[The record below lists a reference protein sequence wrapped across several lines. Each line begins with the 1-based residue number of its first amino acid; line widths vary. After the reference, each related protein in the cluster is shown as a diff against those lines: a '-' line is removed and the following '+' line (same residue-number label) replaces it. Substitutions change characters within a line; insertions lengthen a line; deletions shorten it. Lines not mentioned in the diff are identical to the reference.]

1 MKRRLQELRRAPLA
15 LLLLGTLCAALA
27 GCGDESA
34 SADNQRGG
42 KAGRGGPGA
51 PGSDSSKPA
60 GPPRQVR
67 LVQAESARLARSVAV
82 SGTLAADEQADVAA
96 KVPGRVSQ
104 MYVDIGTPVRR
115 GQPLARL
122 LPTDYELRVDQARN
136 ALEQARA
143 RVGLDPGQPETGID
157 PTKSSVAREA
167 AAELE
172 RSRLTRDR
180 MKRLLDEQL
189 IPRADFDEAEAAWRV
204 ADARYQ
210 EAVDEARNRRALL
223 DQRRSELEIAQK
235 QLSDSVVAAP
245 FDGVIQERQVGVG
258 DYVAIGQVVAV
269 LVKVDPLRLR
279 LQVPERESAGMR
291 PGQEVRLTVE
301 GDPTVHPGRVARISP
316 AISETNRTLTVEAE
330 VPNPGGRLRPG
341 AFARAE
347 VVVQLGA
354 DAPASV
360 LVPADAVVTFAG
372 IDKLITVEDGK
383 AVEKRVKL
391 GRRSIGKSGDRV
403 EIVEGIEPGTAVV
416 AQPGN
421 LVSGEPVQVVQ

>member
-1 MKRRLQELRRAPLA
+1 MARPFPDLHRALLA
-15 LLLLGTLCAALA
+15 LSLTLLAAA
-27 GCGDESA
+27 AAACGNDSA
-34 SADNQRGG
+34 SADGRRGG
-42 KAGRGGPGA
+42 REGRGGGPGA
-51 PGSDSSKPA
+51 DSGKPS

-67 LVQAESARLARSVAV
+67 LVLPETARLARTVAV

-104 MYVDIGTPVRR
+104 MYVDIGTSVRR

-122 LPTDYELRVDQARN
+122 LPTDYELRVEQAEN

-143 RVGLDPGQPETGID
+143 RVGLDPGQSESGID

-172 RSRLTRDR
+172 RTRLTRDR

-223 DQRRSELEIAQK
+223 DQRRSELEIARK

-258 DYVAIGQVVAV
+258 DYVAVGQVVAV

-279 LQVPERESAGMR
+279 LAIPERESGGVR
-291 PGQEVRLTVE
+291 PGQEVHLTVE
-301 GDPTVHPGRVARISP
+301 GDPTVHVGRVARISP
-316 AISETNRTLTVEAE
+316 AISEDNRTLTVEAE
-330 VPNPGGRLRPG
+330 VPNSGGRLRPG

-347 VVVQLGA
+347 VVVQPGEN
-354 DAPASV
+354 APSSV
-360 LVPADAVVTFAG
+360 LVPAAAVVTFAG

-391 GRRSIGKSGDRV
+391 GRRSGGKNGDLV
-403 EIVEGIEPGTAVV
+403 EVVEGIEPGTAVV

-421 LVSGEPVQVVQ
+421 LVNGEPVQVVP

>member
-1 MKRRLQELRRAPLA
+1 MTQIRAHARQGA
-15 LLLLGTLCAALA
+15 LLLLLAACGPLA
-27 GCGDESA
+27 ACGGDSA
-34 SADNQRGG
+34 SADGKGG
-42 KAGRGGPGA
+42 REGRGG
-51 PGSDSSKPA
+51 GSESGGRPA

-67 LVQAESARLARSVAV
+67 LVQAESARLARTVAV

-96 KVPGRVSQ
+96 KVPGRVAQ
-104 MYVDIGTPVRR
+104 MYVDLGTPVRR
-115 GQPLARL
+115 GQALARL
-122 LPTDYELRVDQARN
+122 VPTDYELRVDQAEN

-157 PTKSSVAREA
+157 PRQSSVAREA

-172 RSRLTRDR
+172 RARLTRDR

-189 IPRADFDEAEAAWRV
+189 IPRQDFDEAEAAYRV

-223 DQRRSELEIAQK
+223 DQRRSELEIARK

-245 FDGVIQERQVGVG
+245 FDGVVQERQVGVG

-279 LQVPERESAGMR
+279 LAIPERESAGVR
-291 PGQEVRLTVE
+291 PGQEVHLTVE
-301 GDPTVHPGRVARISP
+301 GEPVVHTGRVARISP
-316 AISETNRTLTVEAE
+316 AISEDNRTLTVEAE

-354 DAPASV
+354 DAPPSI
-360 LVPADAVVTFAG
+360 LVPAAAVVTFAG

-391 GRRSIGKSGDRV
+391 GRRGVGQSGDRV
-403 EIVEGIEPGTAVV
+403 EVVEGIAPGTAVV
-416 AQPGN
+416 TRPGN

>member
-15 LLLLGTLCAALA
+15 LLLLGTLCTALA
-27 GCGDESA
+27 GCGGDSA
-34 SADNQRGG
+34 SADGQRGG
-42 KAGRGGPGA
+42 KEGRGGPGA
-51 PGSDSSKPA
+51 DSGKPA

-67 LVQAESARLARSVAV
+67 LVQAESARLARSVEV

-235 QLSDSVVAAP
+235 QLSDAVVTAP

-258 DYVAIGQVVAV
+258 DYVAVGQVVAV

-330 VPNPGGRLRPG
+330 VPNPTGRLRPG

-360 LVPADAVVTFAG
+360 LVPAESVVTFAG

-391 GRRSIGKSGDRV
+391 GRREGDRV
-403 EIVEGIEPGTAVV
+403 EIVEGIAPGTPVV

-421 LVSGEPVQVVQ
+421 LVSGEPVQVVR